1 LVRTYPGFGEGGVG
15 GVQAYQ
21 RHELPGLSLLE
32 TTIAVGILGIGLI
45 MVAAIFPV
53 ALSQHRDSVYQAR
66 ATELATKAEAVLRSR
81 VDSALLWCDLNRL
94 AAGVDSPW
102 QLLPFGNIY
111 AGGGWDWGADYN
123 DPQNPVRYANLI
135 NLFNVDPTDWR
146 TPTIN
151 AGRLIGA
158 DLLADRF
165 TPMDDKD
172 AGNEAN
178 RLVWYGFYRRRV
190 NGTVHYAVAICRQQR
205 NHRFARQDVELAGF
219 QLAPTAAFAGPW
231 TDARRF
237 PVPWRVTVAYDG
249 VVNRLASL
257 SGAEGLAEL
266 APVGSKV
273 MIQGAT
279 YGGVWPDIWLEAVPG
294 AAGRILTVSD
304 VFNNVTVEIR
314 EDLSGSPGIF
324 DIWVIPPPVISGD
337 AGNVRFGKE
346 SPLIDWKV
354 FL

>member
-1 LVRTYPGFGEGGVG
+1 LALIHPGFRGYGVG
-15 GVQAYQ
+15 GAAAGR
-21 RHELPGLSLLE
+21 RHARRGLSLLE
-32 TTIAVGILGIGLI
+32 MMIAMSILGIGLI

-66 ATELATKAEAVLRSR
+66 ATELATKAEALLRSR
-81 VDSALLWCDLNRL
+81 VDSSLLWCDLNRL
-94 AAGVDSPW
+94 AAGLDSPW
-102 QLLPFGNIY
+102 QLLPFRNLY
-111 AGGGWDWGADYN
+111 AGGGWDWDALYT

-135 NLFNVDPTDWR
+135 NLFNVDLADWR
-146 TPTIN
+146 TGTIN
-151 AGRLIGA
+151 ADRLIGA

-165 TPMDDKD
+165 TPLDDED

-205 NHRFARQDVELAGF
+205 NHRFARQDVELPDF
-219 QLAPTAAFAGPW
+219 QLAPTAALAGPW

-237 PVPWRVTVAYDG
+237 PVPWRVTVVYDG

-273 MIQGAT
+273 MVQGAT

-304 VFNNVTVEIR
+304 VFNSVTVEIR
-314 EDLSGSPGIF
+314 EDLSGLPGFF
-324 DIWVIPPPVISGD
+324 DIWVFPPPVISGD
-337 AGNVRFGKE
+337 TGNVLFGKE
-346 SPLIDWKV
+346 PPVIDWKV